1 MPALPA
7 MTVPRPAANPAAA
20 SHTRAPGA
28 ATWLRR
34 SVVAWAAVALGGQLV
49 FAAYVLLF
57 YGGAVL
63 AGDPSRWNR
72 VLPRGWQAG
81 AGLDNAVLAAHLL
94 FTVIIV
100 LGGLVQLLPVVRR
113 RVPALHRW
121 SGRVYLLSAAV
132 LALGGLH
139 LVWVRGGAAG
149 DLSQHLAISANAL
162 IILAAAAMAWRAV
175 RAGHVAEHRRW
186 ALRLFV
192 AVSGVWFFRVGL
204 MAWLGVFRAPV
215 GFDAKTFS
223 GPFLTALSWG
233 VYAIVPLL
241 LLEAVLR
248 AQRPGTAP
256 AVQGAVAAL
265 LLAVTL
271 VMAFGVVIATLGMWG
286 PRMT

>member
-1 MPALPA
+1 MPALP
-7 MTVPRPAANPAAA
+7 MPRPAAAPATAHTAPPAATA
-20 SHTRAPGA
+20 
-28 ATWLRR
+28 WLRR
-34 SVVAWAAVALGGQLV
+34 SVVAWAVVALAGQLV
-49 FAAYVLLF
+49 FAAYVLVF

-63 AGDPSRWNR
+63 AGEPARWNQ

-81 AGLDNAVLAAHLL
+81 AVLDNAVLAAHLL

-121 SGRVYLLSAAV
+121 SGRLYLLAAAV

-139 LVWVRGGAAG
+139 LVWIRGGAAG
-149 DLSQHLAISANAL
+149 DVSQHLAITANAL

-175 RAGHVAEHRRW
+175 RAGRVAEHRRW

-192 AVSGVWFFRVGL
+192 AVAGVWFFRVFL
-204 MAWLGVFRAPV
+204 MAWLGVFQAPV
-215 GFDAKTFS
+215 GFDPKTFS

-233 VYAIVPLL
+233 VYALLPLP

-248 AQRPGTAP
+248 AQRPGTA
-256 AVQGAVAAL
+256 AALQWAVAAL

-271 VMAFGVVIATLGMWG
+271 LMAFGVAIATLGMWG
-286 PRMT
+286 PRMA

>member
-1 MPALPA
+1 MPALP
-7 MTVPRPAANPAAA
+7 MPRPAAAPACAHTAPDRAAA
-20 SHTRAPGA
+20 
-28 ATWLRR
+28 WLRR
-34 SVVAWAAVALGGQLV
+34 SVVAWAVVALAGQLV
-49 FAAYVLLF
+49 FAAYVLVF

-63 AGDPSRWNR
+63 AGDPARWNQ

-81 AGLDNAVLAAHLL
+81 ALLDNAVLAAHLL

-121 SGRVYLLSAAV
+121 SGRLYLLAAAV

-139 LVWVRGGAAG
+139 LVWIRGGAAG
-149 DLSQHLAISANAL
+149 DVSQHLAITANAL

-175 RAGHVAEHRRW
+175 RAGRVAEHRRW

-192 AVSGVWFFRVGL
+192 AVAGVWFFRVFL
-204 MAWLGVFRAPV
+204 MAWLGVFQAPV
-215 GFDAKTFS
+215 GFDPKTFS
-223 GPFLTALSWG
+223 GPFLTALAWG
-233 VYAIVPLL
+233 VYALLPLP

-248 AQRPGTAP
+248 AQRPGTA
-256 AVQGAVAAL
+256 AALQWAVAAL

-271 VMAFGVVIATLGMWG
+271 LMAFGVAIATLGMWG
-286 PRMT
+286 PRMA